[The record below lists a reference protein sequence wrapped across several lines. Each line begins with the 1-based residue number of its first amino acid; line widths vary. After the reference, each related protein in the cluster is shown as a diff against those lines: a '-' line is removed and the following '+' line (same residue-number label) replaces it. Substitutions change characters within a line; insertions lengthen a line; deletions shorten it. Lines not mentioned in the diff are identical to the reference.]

1 MAFEIIFI
9 AALIGLQIFVFWTVY
24 KMIKSFSDFFPNTF
38 NEITIKSFYLNE
50 SILKNSN
57 ELNDFLNNIIY
68 SPEDNSQYQDQENFD
83 KIELLVF
90 NSGKMHPQFSEVI
103 KSTNAY
109 LCKNKN
115 SSADFGIL
123 KDTCERHIEKSD
135 NEIGN
140 LINVPLY
147 IGLAGTFIGIIVG
160 LSGIDFSKSIGDN
173 SQLINPAEIGQ
184 LISGIT
190 AAMVASLI
198 GLVFTVISTAIL
210 YKPAA
215 FKNDTEK
222 NEYYDFLQREL
233 LPYLNIGVSK
243 SLGNFK
249 DVLNHFI
256 KKFGEN
262 MDDYKDSGE
271 LLNENLQ
278 RQQIVLEEINKLS
291 ITKTATQIAQTFNDL
306 KESTDH
312 LEKFREYQSGLNNYV
327 DKTEK
332 VSLEI
337 MLVIDHFKDFNSNL
351 KSISNHTLSSIEL
364 QKQFK
369 DSLEAH
375 FPTLDDHR
383 LVWRNQV
390 DELNNDIKEVY
401 KELNNY
407 FKSSTTQIQDFVG
420 NNNEF
425 FHGINAIQTAIKVFV
440 ENSNIQKEEFAVLKS
455 EILELRKDYHESQK
469 QTIEMNIALIESI
482 KDLKKAINKIEIT
495 KQ

>member
-9 AALIGLQIFVFWTVY
+9 LGLIGLQIFVFWTVY
-24 KMIKSFSDFFPNTF
+24 KMIKSFGDFFPGTF
-38 NEITIKSFYLNE
+38 SEIKIKSFHLKE

-57 ELNDFLNNIIY
+57 ELNEFLENLISYPDEFNQ
-68 SPEDNSQYQDQENFD
+68 NQDEEGLE

-90 NSGKMHPQFSEVI
+90 PSGEMHPQFTEVI

-123 KDTCERHIEKSD
+123 KDTCERHVEKAD

-160 LSGIDFSKSIGDN
+160 LSGIDFSKSIGEN
-173 SQLINPAEIGQ
+173 SQLINPQEIGQ
-184 LISGIT
+184 LINGIT
-190 AAMVASLI
+190 LAMFASLI
-198 GLVFTVISTAIL
+198 GLVFTVISTALL

-306 KESTDH
+306 KESTEH

-337 MLVIDHFKDFNSNL
+337 MSVIDHFKDFNSNL

-390 DELNNDIKEVY
+390 DELNEDIKVVY

-407 FKSSTTQIQDFVG
+407 FKNSTTQIQDFVG

-440 ENSNIQKEEFAVLKS
+440 DNSNIQKEEFTVLKS
-455 EILELRKDYHESQK
+455 EILELRKDYHDSQK

>member
-9 AALIGLQIFVFWTVY
+9 VALIGLQIFVFWTVY
-24 KMIKSFSDFFPNTF
+24 KMINSFGKFFPGTF
-38 NEITIKSFYLNE
+38 SEIKIKSFYLKE

-57 ELNDFLNNIIY
+57 ELNEFLDNLIY
-68 SPEDNSQYQDQENFD
+68 YPDDISQYQEQEDQD

-90 NSGKMHPQFSEVI
+90 LNGEMHPQFSEVI

-123 KDTCERHIEKSD
+123 KDTCERHIEKAD

-173 SQLINPAEIGQ
+173 SQLINPQEIGQ
-184 LISGIT
+184 LIDGIK
-190 AAMVASLI
+190 AAMFASLI
-198 GLVFTVISTAIL
+198 GLVFTVISTAL
-210 YKPAA
+210 FYKPNA

-233 LPYLNIGVSK
+233 LPFLNIGVSK

-256 KKFGEN
+256 NKFGEN
-262 MDDYKDSGE
+262 MNDYKDSGE

-306 KESTDH
+306 KESTEH

-337 MLVIDHFKDFNSNL
+337 MSVIDHFKDFNSNL

-369 DSLEAH
+369 DSLETH

-390 DELNNDIKEVY
+390 DELNEDIKEVY

-407 FKSSTTQIQDFVG
+407 FKNSTSQIQDFVG

-440 ENSNIQKEEFAVLKS
+440 DNSNIQKEEFTVLKS
-455 EILELRKDYHESQK
+455 EILELRKDYHDSQK